1 MKHDRADMLVT
12 NAPISAGFPSMSLKK
27 RVWLW
32 LRDHPGKTSTEIAN
46 GMSLQQSSISVVMKD
61 MTDREMVAR
70 KLVHRRNVS
79 SIRPQVFEY
88 ETCIREFEVLP
99 KKTKVAGKK
108 TRGRRPLVDLF
119 NKAAGIITE
128 DVPTSKI
135 DIDKMPIGEAR
146 ALYEKLHK
154 LFGGSK

>member
-1 MKHDRADMLVT
+1 MLVT
-12 NAPISAGFPSMSLKK
+12 NIPVLQSTSIHAAGFPSMSLKK

-32 LRDHPGKTSTEIAN
+32 LRDHPGKTSVEIAN
-46 GMSLQQSSISVVMKD
+46 GMGHQQSSISVVLKD
-61 MTDREMVAR
+61 MTDRAMVVR
-70 KLVHRRNVS
+70 KLVHRRNMS

-99 KKTKVAGKK
+99 KKTKIGQK
-108 TRGRRPLVDLF
+108 TDGRRPLVDLF